1 MGIRVEYNKNWC
13 NVDQICKVRQE
24 KENGGGGAEGGVRGF
39 RLPFVKKEFWLF
51 HKIKSTKKR
60 EKQNPKKKKK
70 KKLVNPTVP
79 YRAAR
84 STWWN
89 SINQLNCFF
98 HIYLLKVREKHVN
111 EIDGQAR
118 LWLET
123 GRDSCLVYRWVPLL
137 HKPPTFQICSPV
149 TMLPVYWWDP
159 VTCSFYTS
167 RFCSCLPCANKPLRR
182 LPK

>member
-1 MGIRVEYNKNWC
+1 VVLRVGY
-13 NVDQICKVRQE
+13 V
-24 KENGGGGAEGGVRGF
+24 GF
-39 RLPFVKKEFWLF
+39 VYLSSRKSFDSF
-51 HKIKSTKKR
+51 IKSNQRRKKKNKTLR
-60 EKQNPKKKKK
+60 KKKKK
-70 KKLVNPTVP
+70 IVNPTVP

-149 TMLPVYWWDP
+149 TMLTVYWWDP
-159 VTCSFYTS
+159 VTCSF
-167 RFCSCLPCANKPLRR
+167 
-182 LPK
+182 

>member
-1 MGIRVEYNKNWC
+1 MLRVGY
-13 NVDQICKVRQE
+13 V
-24 KENGGGGAEGGVRGF
+24 GF
-39 RLPFVKKEFWLF
+39 VYLSSRKSFDSF
-51 HKIKSTKKR
+51 IKSNQR
-60 EKQNPKKKKK
+60 RKKKNKTLRKK
-70 KKLVNPTVP
+70 KNTCQSHRPLSCGAFHVMKFNKPIKLF
-79 YRAAR
+79 
-84 STWWN
+84 
-89 SINQLNCFF
+89 FF

-123 GRDSCLVYRWVPLL
+123 GRDSCLVSRWVPLL

-149 TMLPVYWWDP
+149 TMLTVYWWDP

-167 RFCSCLPCANKPLRR
+167 RFSSCLPCANKPLRR